1 MTLRLWNY
9 WRSSCSWR
17 VRIGLALKGLPF
29 EYRSVNLLAGEQQGE
44 AHRARSP
51 LGQVPV
57 LEAEEDGRT
66 LRLVQSMAILEWLE
80 ERFPDPPLLPA
91 DLGGRARVRALAE
104 HVNAGIQPLQNP
116 FTLKLLKER
125 QPGLERDFLRFHVSH
140 GLAALERAV
149 GDGGAGRFC
158 HGDAPGLADCF
169 LVPQLGAARR
179 FGVDVAPYPLLRRVE
194 EACLALAPFQAAAPE
209 RQPDAAPAAGE
220 APAGRDASAAGPGRS
235 A

>member
-1 MTLRLWNY
+1 MTLRLFGY

-17 VRIGLALKGLPF
+17 VRIGLGLKGLAF
-29 EYRSVNLLAGEQQGE
+29 EHRPVNLLAGEQHAA
-44 AHRARSP
+44 AHLARSP
-51 LGQVPV
+51 LGQVPA
-57 LEAEEDGRT
+57 LEVEEDGRT
-66 LRLVQSMAILEWLE
+66 LHLVQSVAILEWLE

-116 FTLKLLKER
+116 FTLRMLKER
-125 QPGLERDFLRFHVSH
+125 QPGLDREFLRFHVAH

-179 FGVDVAPYPLLRRVE
+179 FGVELAPYPLLRRVE

-209 RQPDAAPAAGE
+209 RQPDAPPPA
-220 APAGRDASAAGPGRS
+220 APAGRTA
-235 A
+235 